1 MSGFETENE
10 IVAAGKVGAR
20 IVREFLEGESTDKAD
35 LDRAKIGSSAMS
47 NYVKLLQVQS
57 AREATAVTIL
67 THSVQDEKE
76 FQKLVLSALPGTVA
90 ARALAEHSV
99 A

>member
-1 MSGFETENE
+1 MDYDNAE
-10 IVAAGKVGAR
+10 IIAAGKVGAR
-20 IVREFLEGESTDKAD
+20 IVREFLEGASTEKSD

-47 NYVKLLQVQS
+47 NYVKLLQVES

-67 THSVQDEKE
+67 SHSTQDEKE
-76 FQKLVLSALPGTVA
+76 FRVMVLSALPGTVA
-90 ARALAEHSV
+90 ARALLPEHSV